1 MDKGKLDG
9 KVAVVT
15 GGDSGI
21 GLASA
26 KRLAADGAYVFI
38 TGRRKAELAAA
49 AEQIGRSS
57 VTDVVGDV
65 SNLADLDRLFAKI
78 KEQKGVV
85 DVLFANAGTAEVAP
99 LAEIIEEHFDRTF
112 DVNVK
117 GTLFTIQKALSLLR
131 EGASIIL
138 NSSIAGSNG
147 YPGLSVYNAT
157 KAALRSFARTWASD
171 LKSRK
176 IRVNAVSPGWIDT
189 PGLRS
194 LLNTDGAGLSRMLDA
209 QIPLGRVG
217 RPEDVANVVA
227 FLASDESSYITG
239 TELFVDGGV
248 AQV

>member
-1 MDKGKLDG
+1 MGKLDG

-21 GLASA
+21 GWAAA
-26 KRLAADGAYVFI
+26 KRLVVDGAYVFI

-49 AEQIGRSS
+49 AEQIGRSR

-65 SNLADLDRLFAKI
+65 SNLADLDRLFSKV
-78 KEQKGVV
+78 KEQKGFI
-85 DVLFANAGTAEVAP
+85 DVLFANAGIAGAASLAEVT
-99 LAEIIEEHFDRTF
+99 EEHFDQTF

-117 GTLFTIQKALSLLR
+117 GALFTVQKALSLLR

-138 NSSIAGSNG
+138 NSSIAGSTG
-147 YPGLSVYNAT
+147 LPGTSVYNAT
-157 KAALRSFARTWASD
+157 KAALRSFARSWTTD

-189 PGLRS
+189 PGLQK
-194 LLNTDGAGLSRMLDA
+194 LMHTDSKGLSTTLDSS
-209 QIPLGRVG
+209 IPLGRVG
-217 RPEDVANVVA
+217 RPEDVANVVS
-227 FLASDESSYITG
+227 FLASDDSSYITG
-239 TELFVDGGV
+239 AELFVDGGV